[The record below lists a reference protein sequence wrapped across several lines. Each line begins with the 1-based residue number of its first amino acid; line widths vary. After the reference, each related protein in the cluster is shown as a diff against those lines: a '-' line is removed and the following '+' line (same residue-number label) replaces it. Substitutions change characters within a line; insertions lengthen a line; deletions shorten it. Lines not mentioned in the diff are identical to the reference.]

1 MVYGFEF
8 KIRTGYEFAFNA
20 LLKGIYPFNFYG
32 ISVYEIY
39 KYTVKRVEAVE
50 EISPPPLEDAS
61 VVVPIGNLYD
71 TLYNTFYEALQK
83 KEIDLLKLLNAT
95 ERGTVSL
102 DIASKATKGSEVRD
116 YVLEIL
122 FNSLKDADNLRNVDR
137 QNLKKADFNFK
148 FRELSKNAAE
158 YVLRDL
164 IKESANRKLI
174 AVSLIYSDII
184 THDVSNVEAINIVDR
199 LLIKRADKNML
210 REYFDHT
217 AKSVETFK
225 LKALPLQ
232 NRYISRI
239 NRQNIKKRKYKRAN
253 TISEISRAPKRQTEP
268 VNLIRYNRSKY
279 ISPNTQFG
287 GKSKNISLA
296 SVSYLSDIVAGY
308 RKFLVRNNVREILA
322 DSLVSPIDKVALES
336 NSNKKSNVEY
346 GRVEAY
352 LKDLMDVLTS
362 SYSITRDSPAY
373 SELNNKI
380 EVLSGKSKD
389 VSKASEDII
398 KDTQKDITP
407 ILPTYNKKLKDAHV
421 IVRIRKDKLKSTYTV
436 SRVRKTP
443 RKFTKI
449 AKETFKNKY
458 KDLRFYK
465 RWRYRTGTAHDKI
478 WLNPQKEYLLKFE
491 EKEVAVEAI
500 ISFKAMLDFILF
512 VEQILYVNKDHFSA
526 CVPVHAIDRFV
537 WILIEWITEARP
549 NNDVSPEYEYL
560 VRWCKWITDG
570 YRSKYIDD
578 KSLSGL
584 VVLEKIRDEMV
595 RYFESRWGKRIVEYG
610 VGGMYIYSKDRSYID
625 RIRGRKHGDNRRTWG
640 GDMKREYG
648 ISENELIWDVE
659 EERKRDSDG

>member
-1 MVYGFEF
+1 MVYVFEF

-50 EISPPPLEDAS
+50 EISPPSLEDAS

-148 FRELSKNAAE
+148 FRELAKNAAE

-362 SYSITRDSPAY
+362 SDSITRDSPAY

-389 VSKASEDII
+389 VSRVSEEII

>member
-50 EISPPPLEDAS
+50 EISPPSLEDAS

-137 QNLKKADFNFK
+137 QNLKKADFNF
-148 FRELSKNAAE
+148 RELSKNAAE

-210 REYFDHT
+210 REYFDYT

-232 NRYISRI
+232 NKYISRI

-389 VSKASEDII
+389 VSRVSEEII

-491 EKEVAVEAI
+491 EKEVAVEAV

>member
-50 EISPPPLEDAS
+50 EISPPSLEDAS

-122 FNSLKDADNLRNVDR
+122 FNSLKDKGSEVRDYVLEILFNSLKDADNYKIRNVDR
-137 QNLKKADFNFK
+137 QNLKKADFN

-184 THDVSNVEAINIVDR
+184 THDVSNVEAIKNIVDR
-199 LLIKRADKNML
+199 LLIKR
-210 REYFDHT
+210 
-217 AKSVETFK
+217 VET
-225 LKALPLQ
+225 LLNALPLQ

-239 NRQNIKKRKYKRAN
+239 NRQNIKKRKYKRANTN

-362 SYSITRDSPAY
+362 SYSTTRDSPAY

-380 EVLSGKSKD
+380 EVL
-389 VSKASEDII
+389 

-560 VRWCKWITDG
+560 VRWCKWIADG